1 MTKLSSF
8 LATSLLSLRRPSNP
22 GHGGVARSSVSRG
35 SESAC
40 GSSTLPARRPRAAL
54 WIVRPFRL
62 AQQTVVVGAWFQQ
75 PALVVDGGVRE
86 EKVDGTMKRRIGDR
100 RGKPRFEIVGDLWGS
115 IDTSTSLTL
124 KNLGRGGALLDSP
137 LPLAPDSVHWVT
149 ALADGESHAVQ
160 MRVRHST
167 TTNGNGGSARY
178 LIGVEFLKLS
188 PGLEEFIVRQVVVDN
203 GNVSVEA

>member
-1 MTKLSSF
+1 MTKLSCF
-8 LATSLLSLRRPSNP
+8 LATSLLSLRRPSNLATGAWLGP
-22 GHGGVARSSVSRG
+22 QFLGV
-35 SESAC
+35 
-40 GSSTLPARRPRAAL
+40 LNQPAAPRPR
-54 WIVRPFRL
+54 RPFRL
-62 AQQTVVVGAWFQQ
+62 AYQTVVVGAWFQQ